1 MKNYEMNNKVQRP
14 NVSIPPPQR
23 DAPVPP
29 LRYPPRVV
37 KYNNPAKD
45 AGYESLDKVHN
56 VK

>member
-1 MKNYEMNNKVQRP
+1 MNNKVQRP
-14 NVSIPPPQR
+14 NVIIPPPQR

-29 LRYPPRVV
+29 LRHPPRVI

-45 AGYESLDKVHN
+45 AGYESLDKVYN